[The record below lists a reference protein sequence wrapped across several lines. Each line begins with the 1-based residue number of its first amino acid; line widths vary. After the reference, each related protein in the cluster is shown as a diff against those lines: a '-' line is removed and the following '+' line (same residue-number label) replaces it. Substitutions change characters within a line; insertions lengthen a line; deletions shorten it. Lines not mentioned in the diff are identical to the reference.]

1 MKKSYQ
7 KGEPASRIGDG
18 QSAFQQRA
26 STGVIRRCPAFRN
39 LKLNQHEGGM
49 KDDETV

>member
-26 STGVIRRCPAFRN
+26 STGIIRHCPTFRN